1 MQSMDD
7 RETPKNRLSRRSLLH
22 GATSLGAAALPSG
35 TLLHGQ
41 QRAAGTPFRQSMC
54 NEAFASEKE
63 KKSFAETCKAIR
75 KAGYT
80 GIEVAPFSLSD
91 DPIAIPAA
99 QRREYASIIKSE
111 GLTFAGL
118 HWLLLAPKGLDVAT
132 PDKALRER
140 SWLHM
145 RNLIDFCADLGP
157 EGIMVL
163 GSPQQ
168 RTVTGGLSK
177 AQAVKNFT
185 DGLAGIAPH
194 AIERGVKVL
203 IETFSSHRDDVAPM
217 LADAY
222 AIVRQIDSPGIQMM
236 FDCNNESNEAEPHAT
251 LVDRYFD
258 HLKHVHITEKGG
270 PYPGTGSYD
279 YKPVLSVLR
288 RRGYHGWLSLE
299 VFDFSAGADK
309 IAQESFKYIQS
320 EIAKLG

>member
-1 MQSMDD
+1 
-7 RETPKNRLSRRSLLH
+7 
-22 GATSLGAAALPSG
+22 
-35 TLLHGQ
+35 
-41 QRAAGTPFRQSMC
+41 MC

-80 GIEVAPFSLSD
+80 GIEVAPFTLAD

-118 HWLLLAPKGLDVAT
+118 HWLLLAPKGLHVTT

-157 EGIMVL
+157 DGIMVL

-168 RTVTGGLSK
+168 RTITGGLSK
-177 AQAVKNFT
+177 AEAGKNFT

-194 AIERGVKVL
+194 AVERGVKVL
-203 IETFSSHRDDVAPM
+203 IETFSSRRDDVTSM
-217 LADAY
+217 LAEAY
-222 AIVRQIDSPGIQMM
+222 AIVRQINSPGIQMM

-258 HLKHVHITEKGG
+258 HIKHVHITEKGG

-279 YKPVLSVLR
+279 YKPVLNVLR
-288 RRGYHGWLSLE
+288 RRGYRGWLSLE

-309 IAQESFKYIQS
+309 IAQESFKCIQS

>member
-1 MQSMDD
+1 MADG
-7 RETPKNRLSRRSLLH
+7 ETSKSRLSRRSLLH
-22 GATSLGAAALPSG
+22 GAASLGAAVPPGGA
-35 TLLHGQ
+35 LLHGQ
-41 QRAAGTPFRQSMC
+41 QRPAGPPFRQAMC

-80 GIEVAPFSLSD
+80 GIEVAPFTLAD

-99 QRREYASIIKSE
+99 QRRENASIIKSE

-118 HWLLLAPKGLDVAT
+118 HWLLLAPKGLHVTT

-157 EGIMVL
+157 DGIMVL

-177 AQAVKNFT
+177 AEAGKNFT

-194 AIERGVKVL
+194 AVERGVKVL
-203 IETFSSHRDDVAPM
+203 IETFSPRRDDVTSM
-217 LADAY
+217 LAEAY
-222 AIVRQIDSPGIQMM
+222 AIVRQINSPGIQMM

-258 HLKHVHITEKGG
+258 HIKHVHITEKEG

-279 YKPVLSVLR
+279 YKPVLNVLR
-288 RRGYHGWLSLE
+288 RRGYRGWLSLE

-309 IAQESFKYIQS
+309 IAQESFKCIQS

>member
-1 MQSMDD
+1 
-7 RETPKNRLSRRSLLH
+7 
-22 GATSLGAAALPSG
+22 
-35 TLLHGQ
+35 
-41 QRAAGTPFRQSMC
+41 MC
-54 NEAFASEKE
+54 NEAFASGND

-80 GIEVAPFSLSD
+80 GIEVAPFTLSD
-91 DPIAIPAA
+91 DPIAIPAP

-111 GLTFAGL
+111 GLTLTGL
-118 HWLLLAPKGLDVAT
+118 HWLLLAPKGLHVTT

-157 EGIMVL
+157 DGMMVL

-168 RTVTGGLSK
+168 RAVTGGLSQ
-177 AQAVKNFT
+177 AEAVKNFT
-185 DGLAGIAPH
+185 AGLAGIAPH
-194 AIERGVKVL
+194 AVERGVKVL
-203 IETFSSHRDDVAPM
+203 IETFSSRRDDVATM

-236 FDCNNESNEAEPHAT
+236 FDCNNESNEAEPHTT

-258 HLKHVHITEKGG
+258 YIKHVHITEKGG

-288 RRGYHGWLSLE
+288 RRGYQGWLSLE